1 MFSHIWQD
9 RPQEVANIFNP
20 PFCCTLLTSSVVGYK
35 ANHTQGMPFSIAFLI
50 FPLILHKKTREA
62 LPISSKSSLPAW
74 IEENPNIKFNF
85 LENLLSLKPFVG
97 EAILFGSKH
106 GWLSYET
113 GLISTPIKDNQ
124 ITNIA
129 FNKSEGEVRECILRA
144 RVVGKWLSNSGTI
157 ETIMGLF
164 GVKP

>member
-1 MFSHIWQD
+1 M
-9 RPQEVANIFNP
+9 
-20 PFCCTLLTSSVVGYK
+20 GYK
-35 ANHTQGMPFSIAFLI
+35 TNHNQGMPFSIAYLI
-50 FPLILHKKTREA
+50 FPLVLHKKTREA
-62 LPISSKSSLPAW
+62 LPISSKTSLAAW
-74 IEENPNIKFNF
+74 IEENPNIKFKF
-85 LENLLSLKPFVG
+85 FDNLLSLKPFVG
-97 EAILFGSKH
+97 EAILFGSNH

-113 GLISTPIKDNQ
+113 GFITTARKDNQ

-144 RVVGKWLSNSGTI
+144 RVVGKWLSNSGTT